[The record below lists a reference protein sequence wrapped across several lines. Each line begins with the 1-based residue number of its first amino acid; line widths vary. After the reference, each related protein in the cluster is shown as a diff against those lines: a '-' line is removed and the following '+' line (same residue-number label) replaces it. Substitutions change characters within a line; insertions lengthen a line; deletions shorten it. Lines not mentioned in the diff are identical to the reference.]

1 MSLSKIIPI
10 LFHLQATE
18 FFLTGILGMV
28 NKLRLWNWLILSF
41 NFFIKVNNFLLKVQ
55 VRYHHFDR
63 LNFVKKD
70 GLGKIIFMLKRR
82 FNVQIIWILGAINQF
97 FIKVL
102 RKGIEQFLT
111 FRIIILRFKF
121 WLRNFVILEASADSC
136 VHWGFWLHWWK
147 TSWVRVLLL
156 EKLADAFEI
165 LYFIIRFFHEDRI
178 NLVNCEV
185 FCVSG

>member
-1 MSLSKIIPI
+1 MSLGKIIPI
-10 LFHLQATE
+10 LIHFQTTE
-18 FFLTGILGMV
+18 ILLSGILGMV

-41 NFFIKVNNFLLKVQ
+41 NFFIKVSNFLLKVH

-63 LNFVKKD
+63 LNFVKKE
-70 GLGKIIFMLKRR
+70 GLGKIIFMIKRS
-82 FNVQIIWILGAINQF
+82 FNVQIILILGAINQF

-102 RKGIEQFLT
+102 RECIVQFLN
-111 FRIIILRFKF
+111 FRSIILRFTL
-121 WLRNFVILEASADSC
+121 WLRNFIILEASADTC
-136 VHWGFWLHWWK
+136 VLGGFWLHWWK
-147 TSWVRVLLL
+147 ASWVRVLLL
-156 EKLADAFEI
+156 EKLADTFEI